1 MLMEHHVEIRLPV
14 ASHTFHTSWK
24 QCPRKAW
31 HSYIAKDIER
41 EDTAAMRWG
50 THVHKA
56 LDAFI
61 GQGEPLPDELA
72 HHGHL
77 YAFPHGD
84 YTVYSEHK
92 LGIKE
97 DGSACDFF
105 APDVYARGVLDVV
118 LLPNRRADLAMLIDH
133 KTGKV
138 REEPDELQFHA
149 VLLQAHNP
157 LLRSIKGW
165 YNWLAADKMGTVHD
179 LSDTKKYLQRILLQQ
194 ARIEQAF
201 PLGSEAFPPRQ
212 SGLCPWCPVKQCEFH
227 P

>member
-1 MLMEHHVEIRLPV
+1 
-14 ASHTFHTSWK
+14 
-24 QCPRKAW
+24 
-31 HSYIAKDIER
+31 
-41 EDTAAMRWG
+41 MRWG
-50 THVHKA
+50 KRVHEA

-77 YAFPHGD
+77 YAFPLGD
-84 YTVYSEHK
+84 YTVYSERK
-92 LGIKE
+92 LGIRE

-105 APDVYARGVLDVV
+105 ADDVYARGVLDVV

-149 VLLQAHNP
+149 VLLQAHHP

-179 LSDTKKYLQRILLQQ
+179 LSDTKKYLQRLSLMQD
-194 ARIEQAF
+194 RIKQAF
-201 PLGSEAFPPRQ
+201 PLGAQAFPPKQ